1 MTNERINHYLYWTIV
16 GKTKKVKSSDQK
28 ALTLTNTN
36 NNSSSNNNIHLIK
49 PLLSSFSYFRF
60 FPPSLSFFF
69 FLLFACL
76 IYDRQHVCDDAGK
89 TVGRGFC
96 PIFGTISAE
105 TFYFFFLFA
114 WSVAAWKTYQ
124 CKSIAR
130 WQILSCT
137 FYSVARLPDQIF
149 RLTYSRCLRVVCEC
163 CWWWWMV
170 ALLRYVACNHIS
182 SGNANELLIWY
193 FKVFRSFTC
202 EQSDEFSGEAGKDNY
217 RTIVHASKV

>member
-1 MTNERINHYLYWTIV
+1 MFDIWSTTCLRRCRKDRMERIL
-16 GKTKKVKSSDQK
+16 
-28 ALTLTNTN
+28 
-36 NNSSSNNNIHLIK
+36 
-49 PLLSSFSYFRF
+49 SYFRHHF
-60 FPPSLSFFF
+60 RRD
-69 FLLFACL
+69 FLL
-76 IYDRQHVCDDAGK
+76 
-89 TVGRGFC
+89 
-96 PIFGTISAE
+96 
-105 TFYFFFLFA
+105 FFLFA